1 MAAQTGS
8 GRTSVVTNNG
18 HGRPGPAARK
28 QRRVTAVGRVAID
41 AFLVLSAFLLAY
53 WLRYHQ
59 ELGGDVLPGFS
70 QPFDFFAGKA
80 AILMVVTVLIFQ
92 LRGLY
97 RLPRWASFLDEASI
111 IASSATTA
119 MAILILYSFL
129 QRFYPSRLIFIYAWI
144 LMIALLIVKR
154 LGVRLVREYLW
165 SRGMGVERVLVI
177 GAGPAGQ
184 RIMQHLFSQPQAG
197 YRVVGF
203 VDDIPADD
211 NWGIA
216 TEWRVER
223 PSYLG
228 RVSEIAEV
236 VRDHHIDEVIIALPP
251 TAHEAT
257 LSIIEQCRE
266 REVRFTLVPDLFELA
281 LDRIHINEVAGLPL
295 IGLKDTRIRGANYLI
310 KRGMDLMIALT
321 VLILAAPLML
331 LIALAVR
338 LSSPG
343 PVFFRQERVGK
354 GGRRFTL
361 YKFRSMCQDAEE
373 RKAELQATY
382 QLGTLLFKI
391 KDDPRVTRVGHFL
404 RRTSLDE
411 LPQFFNVLLGEMS
424 VVGPRP
430 PVPAEVRAYDDW
442 HYERLLVTPGL
453 TGLWQV
459 SGRSNLTFDEMVK
472 LDLYYAE
479 HWSPWLDI
487 KLMLRTVPAVILARG
502 AY

>member
-8 GRTSVVTNNG
+8 GRTTAVTANG
-18 HGRPGPAARK
+18 NGRPGPTTRK
-28 QRRVTAVGRVAID
+28 QRRVTAIGRLAVD

-59 ELGGDVLPGFS
+59 EIGGDVLPGFS
-70 QPFDFFAGKA
+70 QPFGFFAGKA
-80 AILMVVTVLIFQ
+80 AILMVVTAMIFQ

-97 RLPRWASFLDEASI
+97 RLPRWASFLDEVSI

-144 LMIALLIVKR
+144 LMIAFLIIKR
-154 LGVRLVREYLW
+154 LGVRLVRQYLW
-165 SRGMGVERVLVI
+165 SRGMGVDRVLVI

-184 RIMQHLFSQPQAG
+184 RIMQHLFSRPQAG
-197 YRVVGF
+197 YRMVGF
-203 VDDIPADD
+203 VDDVPADD

-216 TEWRVER
+216 TEWRVVR
-223 PSYLG
+223 PAYLG
-228 RVSEIAEV
+228 RVSETTEV
-236 VRDHHIDEVIIALPP
+236 VRDHQIDEVIIALPP
-251 TAHEAT
+251 AAHEAI
-257 LSIIEQCRE
+257 LAIIEQCRE
-266 REVRFTLVPDLFELA
+266 REVGFTLVPDLFELA
-281 LDRIHINEVAGLPL
+281 LDRVHINEVAGLPL
-295 IGLKDTRIRGANYLI
+295 IGIKDTRIRGSNYLI
-310 KRGMDLMIALT
+310 KRAMDVVMALT
-321 VLILAAPLML
+321 VLILFSPLML
-331 LIALAVR
+331 LIALVVR

-343 PVFFRQERVGK
+343 PVLFRQERVGK
-354 GGRRFTL
+354 GGQRFTL
-361 YKFRSMCQDAEE
+361 YKFRSMYQDAEE

-382 QLGTLLFKI
+382 QLGALLFKI
-391 KDDPRVTRVGHFL
+391 KDDPRITRVGRFL

-430 PVPAEVRAYDDW
+430 PVPAEVLAYDDW

-459 SGRSNLTFDEMVK
+459 SGRSDLTFDEMVK

-487 KLMLRTVPAVILARG
+487 KLMLRTIPAVILARG

>member
-8 GRTSVVTNNG
+8 GSTSIVSKNG
-18 HGRPGPAARK
+18 HGRPGPAVRK
-28 QRRVTAVGRVAID
+28 QRRVTVIGRVAVD
-41 AFLVLSAFLLAY
+41 AFLVLVAFLLAY
-53 WLRYHQ
+53 WLRYHL
-59 ELGGDVLPGFS
+59 EIGGDVLPGFS
-70 QPFDFFAGKA
+70 QPFTFFAGKA
-80 AILMVVTVLIFQ
+80 AILMVVTVVIFQ

-111 IASSATTA
+111 IASGATTA

-144 LMIALLIVKR
+144 LVIALLIVKR
-154 LGVRLVREYLW
+154 LGVRLVRKYLW
-165 SRGMGVERVLVI
+165 SRGMGVDRVLVI

-184 RIMQHLFSQPQAG
+184 RIMQHLFSQPQTG

-223 PSYLG
+223 PLYLG
-228 RVSEIAEV
+228 RVSEIAKV

-257 LSIIEQCRE
+257 LSIIEQCRA
-266 REVRFTLVPDLFELA
+266 REVRFTLVPDLYELA
-281 LDRIHINEVAGLPL
+281 LGRVHINEVAGLPL
-295 IGLKDTRIRGANYLI
+295 IGLKDTRIKGGNYLI
-310 KRGMDLMIALT
+310 KRGMDLLIALT
-321 VLILAAPLML
+321 VLTLAAPLML

-338 LSSPG
+338 LNSPG
-343 PVFFRQERVGK
+343 PVFFRQVRVGK

-373 RKAELQATY
+373 RKAELQAAY
-382 QLGTLLFKI
+382 QIGTLLFKI
-391 KDDPRVTRVGHFL
+391 KDDPRVTRVGRFL

-411 LPQFFNVLLGEMS
+411 LPQFFNVLMGEMS

-459 SGRSNLTFDEMVK
+459 SGRSDLTFDEMVK

-487 KLMLRTVPAVILARG
+487 KLILRTVPAVILARG

>member
-1 MAAQTGS
+1 MTARTGS
-8 GRTSVVTNNG
+8 GRTSAVTNNG
-18 HGRPGPAARK
+18 IGRSGSVARK
-28 QRRVTAVGRVAID
+28 QRRVTVAGRVAID
-41 AFLVLSAFLLAY
+41 TFLVLSAFLLAY

-80 AILMVVTVLIFQ
+80 AILMVVTVVIFHV
-92 LRGLY
+92 RGLY

-119 MAILILYSFL
+119 MAIIILYSFL
-129 QRFYPSRLIFIYAWI
+129 QRFYPSRLIFIYAWV

-154 LGVRLVREYLW
+154 LGVRLVRQYLW

-184 RIMQHLFSQPQAG
+184 RIMQHLFSQPQTG
-197 YRVVGF
+197 YRVAGF
-203 VDDIPADD
+203 VDDIPTDS

-223 PSYLG
+223 PAYLG
-228 RVSEIAEV
+228 RVSEITEV

-266 REVRFTLVPDLFELA
+266 REVGFTLVPDLFELA

-295 IGLKDTRIRGANYLI
+295 IGIKDTRIQGGNYLI
-310 KRGMDLMIALT
+310 KRGMDLSVALA
-321 VLILAAPLML
+321 VLILFLPLML

-338 LSSPG
+338 LDSPG

-354 GGRRFTL
+354 AGRRFTL
-361 YKFRSMCQDAEE
+361 YKFRSMCQYAEE
-373 RKAELQATY
+373 RQAELQATY
-382 QLGTLLFKI
+382 RIGTLLFKI
-391 KDDPRVTRVGHFL
+391 KDDPRVTRVGRFL

-430 PVPAEVRAYDDW
+430 PVPAEVRAYDAW

-459 SGRSNLTFDEMVK
+459 SGRSDLTFDEMVK

-479 HWSPWLDI
+479 HWSPWLDV
-487 KLMLRTVPAVILARG
+487 KLILRTVPAVILARG